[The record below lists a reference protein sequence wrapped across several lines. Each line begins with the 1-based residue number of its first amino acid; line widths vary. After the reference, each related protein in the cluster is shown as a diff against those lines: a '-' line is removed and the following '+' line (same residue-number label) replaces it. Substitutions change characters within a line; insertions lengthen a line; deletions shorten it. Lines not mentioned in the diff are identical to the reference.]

1 MNKEE
6 YENKMNKIT
15 KELLNEEKI
24 DKENF
29 TKNFL
34 MKKTNAKDIVLSM
47 GINPGREEKQY
58 KANEK
63 VNDYI
68 YFWNTKNLTK
78 KEKHDLKVFN
88 DYYVFKHSYHSENY
102 KIFSKLDAKAH
113 WGQEDYLSEDEI
125 KKMLKNCG
133 KDLKENYVKRIVE
146 IIRKMHQK
154 AGSKN
159 VYELH
164 GSIYRNYCM
173 KCHKSY
179 NAEYVFN
186 SKDIPRCTCGG
197 IIKPDVVLYEEGLDE
212 NIYENAII
220 SIQKADMLIV
230 GGTSLTVYPASLLIN
245 YFKGNKLV
253 LINKDATSF
262 DNKADLV
269 INESLGNVFKKLK

>member
-6 YENKMNKIT
+6 CENKMNKIT
-15 KELLNEEKI
+15 KELLNEQKI

-146 IIRKMHQK
+146 IIRKMQDEEGNK
-154 AGSKN
+154 KGP
-159 VYELH
+159 
-164 GSIYRNYCM
+164 
-173 KCHKSY
+173 
-179 NAEYVFN
+179 YVFFSDLIWYSDSN
-186 SKDIPRCTCGG
+186 QKTIEEALKQEIPEFNEK
-197 IIKPDVVLYEEGLDE
+197 IIELVKLNIEYYKP
-212 NIYENAII
+212 
-220 SIQKADMLIV
+220 KLIV
-230 GGTSLTVYPASLLIN
+230 VTNSFASKLIEKAKFNSNDDLNEHNSMIELFDVPIILASMVSGRKSMDIFSKERLKEQIAKVYKRI
-245 YFKGNKLV
+245 
-253 LINKDATSF
+253 
-262 DNKADLV
+262 
-269 INESLGNVFKKLK
+269 

>member
-146 IIRKMHQK
+146 IIRKMQDEEGK
-154 AGSKN
+154 KKGP
-159 VYELH
+159 
-164 GSIYRNYCM
+164 
-173 KCHKSY
+173 
-179 NAEYVFN
+179 YVFFSDLIWYN
-186 SKDIPRCTCGG
+186 DSNQKTIEEALKQEIPEFNEK
-197 IIKPDVVLYEEGLDE
+197 IIELVKLNIEYYKP
-212 NIYENAII
+212 
-220 SIQKADMLIV
+220 KLIV
-230 GGTSLTVYPASLLIN
+230 VTNSFASKLIEKAKFNSNDDLNEHNSMIELFNVPIILASMVSGRKSMDIFSKERLKEQIAKVYKRI
-245 YFKGNKLV
+245 
-253 LINKDATSF
+253 
-262 DNKADLV
+262 
-269 INESLGNVFKKLK
+269 